1 MLRIRF
7 AIGLLSAAIIAWQL
21 VLIQILSVA
30 HWHHFAYMVLSVAML
45 GFGASGTLLALFRK
59 NFLTAWGFLIPFL
72 MLLTSLAMASS
83 VYMVENVVGGFDTW
97 LLFIDNSE
105 IVSLV
110 LVYLL
115 YTLPFLSGALAIG
128 LILTRYA
135 ADIGRIYFFNMAG
148 SGAGGL
154 AGVLAMWFL
163 FPEQLTSFFALLPL
177 AAAYISA
184 SVRNRKRLAP
194 LALLALLTA
203 GAGLFNPPEI
213 TMSQYKSLSGTM
225 NLPGAEV
232 LIRESGPHGVIT
244 AVKTDASRYAP
255 GVSLNYTG
263 TIPVEPMV
271 FVNGNWSGPVKDP
284 AGIADD
290 IFSHTT
296 KQLPYLV
303 RPAGNVLI
311 TSAGTG
317 RHAFHAVANNANRV
331 TAVEANPGLTDLA
344 SRISE
349 DFYGAGIL
357 NHTNVHLVHQ
367 SNRAWLN
374 RSEGG
379 YSHIILPTLDAFG
392 GTSGLYAL
400 QEQYDLTLEA
410 FGQMWDLLLD
420 DGVIAVTSWMD
431 QPPRN
436 TLRILATLA
445 ETAERNGISNAEAH
459 IAAIRSWSTITF
471 ILSRAPLT
479 EGSTDR
485 IRAFCEQKQFD
496 PALLPGMGDGDGKGY
511 GNGDGDDNGD
521 QNGDGDGIGDGDRNG
536 PGYGDGDGIGDGDR
550 KDPGDGERQRYNIT
564 DRSFFGYLDAIV
576 RGDRSGF
583 YDEYL
588 FRIDPATD
596 NRPFFSQFLK
606 TENTGDLLTRYGRQ
620 TVPFIELGY
629 LVLLLTGVQI
639 FFAAVLFIILPLF
652 RLGWRGSKKSWTLI
666 YFGGIGTGFMFVEIN
681 LIQQFIHF
689 FGQPVYATAAVL
701 GILLISSGTG
711 SYYSRHITRHRRGLE
726 GLLIVLAVLVGLLQY
741 IIPFIIGMSIS
752 LPGAVRVAAAVLII
766 APVGFLMGVPFPGGI
781 RRLSGSDSVQV
792 PWAWG
797 INGCF
802 SVVSTVL
809 AVWLALE
816 WGYSTVLLTGA
827 LAYALAGAAT
837 LATSR

>member
-1 MLRIRF
+1 MHRIRA

-59 NFLTAWGFLIPFL
+59 NFLTASGFLIPFL

-105 IVSLV
+105 IVSLI

-115 YTLPFLSGALAIG
+115 YTLPFLTGALAIG

-194 LALLALLTA
+194 MALLALLTA
-203 GAGLFNPPEI
+203 GAGLFNPPDI

-225 NLPGAEV
+225 NLPGAGV
-232 LIRESGPHGVIT
+232 LTRESGPHGVIT

-284 AGIADD
+284 AGIAGD

-296 KQLPYLV
+296 KQLPYVV

-317 RHAFHAVANNANRV
+317 RHAFHAIANEANRV
-331 TAVEANPGLTDLA
+331 TAVEANPGLTALA
-344 SRISE
+344 SQVSV

-357 NHTNVHLVHQ
+357 NHANVHLVHQ

-374 RSEGG
+374 RSDGG

-400 QEQYDLTLEA
+400 QEQYDLTIEA

-445 ETAERNGISNAEAH
+445 ETAERNGISDTEAH

-479 EGSTDR
+479 GESTDR
-485 IRAFCEQKQFD
+485 IRAFCEQNQFD
-496 PALLPGMGDGDGKGY
+496 PALLPGIGNGNVVGDGEGNGD
-511 GNGDGDDNGD
+511 GNGDGDVNSV
-521 QNGDGDGIGDGDRNG
+521 GDGTGNG
-536 PGYGDGDGIGDGDR
+536 HVV
-550 KDPGDGERQRYNIT
+550 GDGERQRYNIT
-564 DRSFFGYLDAIV
+564 DPSFFGYLDAIV
-576 RGDRSGF
+576 KGDREGF

-606 TENTGDLLTRYGRQ
+606 TGNTGDLLSRYGRQ

-639 FFAAVLFIILPLF
+639 FFAAVLFIIIPLF
-652 RLGWRGSKKSWTLI
+652 RLGWRGSRKSWTLI

-701 GILLISSGTG
+701 CILLISSGTG
-711 SYYSRHITRHRRGLE
+711 SYYSRHITRHRHGLE
-726 GLLIVLAVLVGLLQY
+726 GLLVVLALLVGLLQVVL
-741 IIPFIIGMSIS
+741 PVIIGVSIS
-752 LPGAVRVAAAVLII
+752 LPGAVRVAASVLII

-809 AVWLALE
+809 AVWMALE

-837 LATSR
+837 FAASR

>member
-1 MLRIRF
+1 MHRIRA

-59 NFLTAWGFLIPFL
+59 NFLTASGFLIPFL

-105 IVSLV
+105 IVSLF

-115 YTLPFLSGALAIG
+115 YTIPFLTGALAIG

-177 AAAYISA
+177 VAAYLSA

-194 LALLALLTA
+194 MALLALLMA
-203 GAGLFNPPEI
+203 GAGLFNPPDI

-225 NLPGAEV
+225 NLPGAGV
-232 LIRESGPHGVIT
+232 LTRESSPHGVIT

-284 AGIADD
+284 AGIAGD

-317 RHAFHAVANNANRV
+317 RHAFHAVANQANRV
-331 TAVEANPGLTDLA
+331 TAVEANPGLTALA
-344 SRISE
+344 SRVSV

-357 NHTNVHLVHQ
+357 DHTNVHLVHQ

-379 YSHIILPTLDAFG
+379 YTHIILPTLDAFG

-420 DGVIAVTSWMD
+420 DGIIAVTSWMD

-445 ETAERNGISNAEAH
+445 ETAERNGISETGKH

-479 EGSTDR
+479 GESADR

-496 PALLPGMGDGDGKGY
+496 PALLPGV
-511 GNGDGDDNGD
+511 GDD
-521 QNGDGDGIGDGDRNG
+521 
-536 PGYGDGDGIGDGDR
+536 
-550 KDPGDGERQRYNIT
+550 ERQRHNLT
-564 DRSFFGYLDAIV
+564 DPSFFGYLDAIV
-576 RGDRSGF
+576 KGDRSGL

-606 TENTGDLLTRYGRQ
+606 TGNIGDLLGRYGRQ

-652 RLGWRGSKKSWTLI
+652 RLGWRGSRKSWTLI

-726 GLLIVLAVLVGLLQY
+726 GLLLVLALLVALLHIVL
-741 IIPFIIGMSIS
+741 PFIIGISIS
-752 LPGAVRVAAAVLII
+752 LPGVVRVAAAVLII

-781 RRLSGSDSVQV
+781 RLLSGSDSVQV

-816 WGYSTVLLTGA
+816 WGYNTVLITGA

-837 LATSR
+837 FATAR

>member
-1 MLRIRF
+1 MHRIRI
-7 AIGLLSAAIIAWQL
+7 AIGLLSAAVIAWQL
-21 VLIQILSVA
+21 ALIQILSVA

-59 NFLTAWGFLIPFL
+59 NFLTASGFLIPLL

-83 VYMVENVVGGFDTW
+83 VYLVENVVGGFDTW
-97 LLFIDNSE
+97 LLFIDNRE
-105 IVSLV
+105 IMSLF

-115 YTLPFLSGALAIG
+115 YTLPFLTGALAIG
-128 LILTRYA
+128 LVLTRYA
-135 ADIGRIYFFNMAG
+135 ADIGRIYFFSMAG

-154 AGVLAMWFL
+154 AGVIAMWFL
-163 FPEQLTSFFALLPL
+163 FPEQLTAFFALLPL

-184 SVRNRKRLAP
+184 SVRNRIRLAP
-194 LALLALLTA
+194 VALLALFAA
-203 GAGLFNPPEI
+203 GAGLFSPPDI
-213 TMSQYKSLSGTM
+213 TISQYKGLSGIM
-225 NLPGAEV
+225 NLPGAQV
-232 LIRESGPHGVIT
+232 LARESGPHGVIT

-263 TIPVEPMV
+263 TIPVEPMI

-284 AGIADD
+284 AGITDD

-317 RHAFHAVANNANRV
+317 RHAFHAIANEADHI
-331 TAVEANPGLTDLA
+331 TAVEANQGLTALA
-344 SRISE
+344 SRVSV
-349 DFYGAGIL
+349 DFYGAGVF
-357 NHTNVHLVHQ
+357 NHANVDLVHQ
-367 SNRAWLN
+367 STRAWLN
-374 RSEGG
+374 RSDGG

-400 QEQYDLTLEA
+400 QEQYNLTLEA
-410 FGQMWDLLLD
+410 FARIWELLLD

-436 TLRILATLA
+436 TLRILATFV
-445 ETAERNGISNAEAH
+445 ETAEHNGISDVEAH

-479 EGSTDR
+479 GESTDR
-485 IRAFCEQKQFD
+485 IRAFCEQNQFD
-496 PALLPGMGDGDGKGY
+496 PALLPG
-511 GNGDGDDNGD
+511 
-521 QNGDGDGIGDGDRNG
+521 IGD
-536 PGYGDGDGIGDGDR
+536 
-550 KDPGDGERQRYNIT
+550 GDGERQRYNKT
-564 DRSFFGYLDAIV
+564 DPSFFGYLDAIV
-576 RGDRSGF
+576 KGDREGF

-588 FRIDPATD
+588 FRIEPPTD

-606 TENTGDLLTRYGRQ
+606 SGKSGDLLRLYGRQ

-639 FFAAVLFIILPLF
+639 FFAAVLLIILPLF
-652 RLGWRGSKKSWTLI
+652 RLGWRGSRKSWTLI
-666 YFGGIGTGFMFVEIN
+666 YFGGIGTGFMFMEIN
-681 LIQQFIHF
+681 LIQQFIHY

-711 SYYSRHITRHRRGLE
+711 SYYSKHITRHRHGLE
-726 GLLIVLAVLVGLLQY
+726 GLLIVLALLVGLLQ
-741 IIPFIIGMSIS
+741 IVLPFVIGLSIS
-752 LPGAVRVAAAVLII
+752 LPGAARVAAAVLII
-766 APVGFLMGVPFPGGI
+766 VPVGLLMGVPFPGGI
-781 RRLSGSDSVQV
+781 RRLTGSDSVQV

-837 LATSR
+837 FVMWR

>member
-1 MLRIRF
+1 MHRIRA

-59 NFLTAWGFLIPFL
+59 NFLTASGFLIPFL

-105 IVSLV
+105 IVSLF

-115 YTLPFLSGALAIG
+115 YTIPFLTGALAIG

-148 SGAGGL
+148 SGVGGL

-177 AAAYISA
+177 VAAYLSA

-194 LALLALLTA
+194 MALLALLMA
-203 GAGLFNPPEI
+203 GAGLFNPPDI

-225 NLPGAEV
+225 NLPGAGV
-232 LIRESGPHGVIT
+232 LTRESSPHGVIT

-284 AGIADD
+284 AGIAGD

-317 RHAFHAVANNANRV
+317 RHAFHAVANQANRV
-331 TAVEANPGLTDLA
+331 TAVEANPGLTALA
-344 SRISE
+344 SRVSV

-357 NHTNVHLVHQ
+357 DHTNVHLVHQ

-379 YSHIILPTLDAFG
+379 YTHIILPTLDAFG

-420 DGVIAVTSWMD
+420 DGIIAVTSWMD

-445 ETAERNGISNAEAH
+445 ETAERNGISETGKH

-479 EGSTDR
+479 GESADR

-496 PALLPGMGDGDGKGY
+496 PALLPGV
-511 GNGDGDDNGD
+511 GDD
-521 QNGDGDGIGDGDRNG
+521 
-536 PGYGDGDGIGDGDR
+536 
-550 KDPGDGERQRYNIT
+550 ERQRHNLT
-564 DRSFFGYLDAIV
+564 DPSFFGYLDAIV
-576 RGDRSGF
+576 KGDRSGL

-606 TENTGDLLTRYGRQ
+606 TGNIGDLLGRYGRQ

-652 RLGWRGSKKSWTLI
+652 RLGWRGSRKSWTLI

-726 GLLIVLAVLVGLLQY
+726 GLLLVLALLVALLHIVL
-741 IIPFIIGMSIS
+741 PFIIGISIS
-752 LPGAVRVAAAVLII
+752 LPGVVRVAAAVLII

-781 RRLSGSDSVQV
+781 RLLSGSDSVQV

-816 WGYSTVLLTGA
+816 WGYNTVLITGA

-837 LATSR
+837 FATAR